1 MVATIQQLIGKINPK
16 LYAVNGKELLKKYG
30 SSENIPADEIKP
42 KGDSTYNLIYDS
54 PSETLEP
61 LYFFILDVMGT
72 TGLSTEKLVDN
83 FSSSP
88 GSGHFSEMGQR
99 ASIMQQQGTK
109 MLGDVNTVLRSVLNI
124 IYDLRDLKM
133 RLQYYD
139 DLKEKGNESGALL
152 SLKQLWMDKVDMAKG
167 NSSIKAMALGQA
179 GYQTLI
185 DAFLVV
191 NSMDDIH
198 KLDLNDRVKRMI
210 IPRWQEFNIW
220 VKGSEIELR
229 KRYGLEKHYLK
240 SQVNSLK
247 LYSRWAKPYLR
258 AAQQLEAKD
267 MGREPA
273 LVKAFNTVI
282 LELTL
287 LGKSPINV
295 KKLAIQGE
303 LPKDFEKLKTRR
315 DYFGCVLVD
324 FKFRGI
330 PQKVGQQ
337 QHYAFGGL
345 VEVNFH
351 SYGLNKQELD
361 KLNEE
366 IDKSDVEDVLKLIE
380 GSTSESLSHMQEEID
395 YFLNE
400 LENPEGEKRNK
411 SNDQSNP
418 FAALFGFYDRKAKTK
433 KSSSSEKI
441 NKSEDSKP
449 KKVEVLSDNYIEANH
464 IRTYAQENSKA
475 TAFLIYDLY
484 KKAHGMVSYT

>member
-16 LYAVNGKELLKKYG
+16 LYAENGIALLKKYG
-30 SSENIPADEIKP
+30 SPDNIPAEEVEP
-42 KGDSTYNLIYDS
+42 KGDSKYTLEYDS

-61 LYFFILDVMGT
+61 LYFFILDLMGT
-72 TGLSTEKLVDN
+72 LGLSTEKLMDN

-88 GSGHFSEMGQR
+88 GSGHFGEMGQR
-99 ASIMQQQGTK
+99 SSVMQQQGSK
-109 MLGDVNTVLRSVLNI
+109 ILGDVNTVLRSVLNI

-139 DLKEKGNESGALL
+139 NLKDKSKKEGAVL

-185 DAFLVV
+185 DAFLAAD
-191 NSMDDIH
+191 NLEEINR
-198 KLDLNDRVKRMI
+198 LDLNDRVKRML
-210 IPRWQEFNIW
+210 IPRMEEFNIW

-229 KRYGLEKHYLK
+229 KRYGLEKNYLK
-240 SQVNSLK
+240 SQVSSLK

-258 AAQQLEAKD
+258 AAQQLEMKQMD
-267 MGREPA
+267 REPA
-273 LVKAFNTVI
+273 LVKAFNTII

-287 LGKSPINV
+287 MGKSSIDV

-303 LPKDFEKLKTRR
+303 LPKDFAKLKTRR
-315 DYFGCVLVD
+315 NYFGCVLVD
-324 FKFRGI
+324 FRFRGI
-330 PQKVGQQ
+330 PQKVGQQQ

-366 IDKSDVEDVLKLIE
+366 MEKSDVSDALSLID
-380 GSTSESLSHMQEEID
+380 GSTSESLGTMQDEID
-395 YFLNE
+395 YFLQD
-400 LENPEGEKRNK
+400 LENSEEKK
-411 SNDQSNP
+411 KPKDQSNP
-418 FAALFGFYDRKAKTK
+418 FLALFGFYDKGTKTEKSK
-433 KSSSSEKI
+433 KSE
-441 NKSEDSKP
+441 KP
-449 KKVEVLSDNYIEANH
+449 KSSKVMVFPDNYAEANY
-464 IRTYAQENSKA
+464 IRKSAQEASKA
-475 TAFLIYDLY
+475 VSFLLYDLY
-484 KKAHGMVSYT
+484 KKAHSMVSYT

>member
-1 MVATIQQLIGKINPK
+1 VVATIQQLIGKINPK

-30 SSENIPADEIKP
+30 SSENIPAEKVKP
-42 KGDSTYNLIYDS
+42 KGDSTYKIVYDS

-61 LYFFILDVMGT
+61 LYFFILDMMGT
-72 TGLSTEKLVDN
+72 VGLTTEKLTDN

-99 ASIMQQQGTK
+99 SSIMQQQGTK

-139 DLKEKGNESGALL
+139 DLKEKGKESGALL

-191 NSMDDIH
+191 NSMEEINT
-198 KLDLNDRVKRMI
+198 LDLNDRVKRMI

-220 VKGSEIELR
+220 VKGSEVELR
-229 KRYGLEKHYLK
+229 KRYSLERSYLK

-247 LYSRWAKPYLR
+247 LYSRWAKPYLK
-258 AAQQLEAKD
+258 AAQQLESKD

-273 LVKAFNTVI
+273 LVKAFNTII

-287 LGKSPINV
+287 LGKSSIDV
-295 KKLAIQGE
+295 KQLSIQGE
-303 LPKDFEKLKTRR
+303 LPKDFAKLKTRR
-315 DYFGCVLVD
+315 KYFGCVLVD

-337 QHYAFGGL
+337 QQHYAFGGL
-345 VEVNFH
+345 VDVNFH

-366 IDKSDVEDVLKLIE
+366 MDKSDVADVLKLID

-395 YFLNE
+395 FFLDE
-400 LENPEGEKRNK
+400 LENSEESENNNK
-411 SNDQSNP
+411 SKDQSNP
-418 FAALFGFYDRKAKTK
+418 FLALFGFYDK
-433 KSSSSEKI
+433 KSNSSKKTNKEK
-441 NKSEDSKP
+441 ESKP

-464 IRTYAQENSKA
+464 IRPYVQGTSKD

-484 KKAHGMVSYT
+484 KKAHGMQSYT

>member
-1 MVATIQQLIGKINPK
+1 
-16 LYAVNGKELLKKYG
+16 
-30 SSENIPADEIKP
+30 
-42 KGDSTYNLIYDS
+42 
-54 PSETLEP
+54 
-61 LYFFILDVMGT
+61 
-72 TGLSTEKLVDN
+72 
-83 FSSSP
+83 
-88 GSGHFSEMGQR
+88 
-99 ASIMQQQGTK
+99 
-109 MLGDVNTVLRSVLNI
+109 
-124 IYDLRDLKM
+124 
-133 RLQYYD
+133 
-139 DLKEKGNESGALL
+139 
-152 SLKQLWMDKVDMAKG
+152 
-167 NSSIKAMALGQA
+167 
-179 GYQTLI
+179 
-185 DAFLVV
+185 
-191 NSMDDIH
+191 
-198 KLDLNDRVKRMI
+198 
-210 IPRWQEFNIW
+210 
-220 VKGSEIELR
+220 
-229 KRYGLEKHYLK
+229 
-240 SQVNSLK
+240 
-247 LYSRWAKPYLR
+247 
-258 AAQQLEAKD
+258 